1 MVAKIKQ
8 LKQKEAV
15 PVAGRG
21 RFFCSHPA
29 ALHDAVTTNI
39 FYAGRIRVLQ
49 RMNV

>member
-21 RFFCSHPA
+21 RFFA
-29 ALHDAVTTNI
+29 
-39 FYAGRIRVLQ
+39 RIRPLFMMQ
-49 RMNV
+49 SPPTFFTPAESEFFSA